1 MQILERLSRRRLSE
15 QIRKNRPPDDSSQR
29 QGNLSHRLSLTD
41 IRSWHRHYK
50 PDLVQSG
57 EHIRRYGLSKWADL
71 VPILLVL
78 ELVGCLTY
86 LGTLIIETWV
96 SAIIVAQP

>member
-1 MQILERLSRRRLSE
+1 
-15 QIRKNRPPDDSSQR
+15 
-29 QGNLSHRLSLTD
+29 LSLTD

-96 SAIIVAQP
+96 SAIIVAQKGTTYHVFVQHPALIPRAVDLLEGYFHRILRYS